1 MDACEGTEV
10 EMILD
15 EETNR
20 EGGRGERGGAE
31 HPGEPAARYARRG
44 TPLLSSLL
52 YTPLPPSAALFSF
65 SLRSLPRD
73 SLLKP

>member
-1 MDACEGTEV
+1 
-10 EMILD
+10 MILD

-20 EGGRGERGGAE
+20 EGGVDVEELNTLGSRQLVTRDVVRLSF
-31 HPGEPAARYARRG
+31 PPFCI
-44 TPLLSSLL
+44 PSSL
-52 YTPLPPSAALFSF
+52 PPPSAALFSF